1 MQKLHQAIL
10 AALTL
15 KSANSFRK
23 VSAVLIVLAALLSG
37 APASAGP
44 PDIIAPV
51 AALYRNF
58 AWEALSSDSEVFG
71 GLLASQSA
79 SSLARF
85 FDARLVQMIREDN
98 ACQLRTRAIC
108 KLDFDILFDSQDPR
122 VIDLSIAAVS
132 SHVVEVTFKDPVTDE
147 KTRISYTLARKPNG
161 WRITDVVYTKNSRR
175 SLSTLLAAR
184 SKRGI
189 AVIADRDAN

>member
-15 KSANSFRK
+15 KSANPFNTAST
-23 VSAVLIVLAALLSG
+23 VLIVFTVLLSS
-37 APASAGP
+37 ASASTGP
-44 PDIIAPV
+44 PEIVAPV

-58 AWEALSSDSEVFG
+58 AWQSLSSDSEVFG
-71 GLLASQSA
+71 GVLASQSA

-85 FDARLVQMIREDN
+85 FDSRLVHLIREDN
-98 ACQLRTRAIC
+98 ACQLRTKAIC

-122 VIDLSIAAVS
+122 VTDLSIAAVS

-184 SKRGI
+184 SRRGI
-189 AVIADRDAN
+189 AANMDREAN

>member
-1 MQKLHQAIL
+1 MLFIVAKKA
-10 AALTL
+10 
-15 KSANSFRK
+15 SS
-23 VSAVLIVLAALLSG
+23 VLFLFGALLNG
-37 APASAGP
+37 APALAGP
-44 PDIIAPV
+44 PEIIAPV

-79 SSLARF
+79 SSLSRF

-98 ACQLRTRAIC
+98 ACQLRTKEIC

-132 SHVVEVTFKDPVTDE
+132 SHVVEVTFKDPVTEE
-147 KTRISYTLARKPNG
+147 KTQISYTLAKQANG
-161 WRITDVVYTKNSRR
+161 WRITDVVYTKHPQR
-175 SLSTLLAAR
+175 SLRTLLAAS
-184 SKRGI
+184 SKRGAAAI
-189 AVIADRDAN
+189 AKK